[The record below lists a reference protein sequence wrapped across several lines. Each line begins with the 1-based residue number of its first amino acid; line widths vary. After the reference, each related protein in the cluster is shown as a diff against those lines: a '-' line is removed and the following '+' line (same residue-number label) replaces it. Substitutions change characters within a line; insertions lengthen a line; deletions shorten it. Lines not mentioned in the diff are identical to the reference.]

1 MQRLAQN
8 HQVNAVRFNRRVLQI
23 AQPEF
28 QVLQPVLLR
37 LGRAERHHLFR
48 IVHGDDL
55 FAAARQ
61 QFAQQA
67 FAGAQVGHDQ
77 RRQNPQQQ
85 MPERLPRTAR
95 AIDAVEPPGDLV
107 EINLRLLAAA
117 GEDAFEID
125 LVAGVFGQFLRAA
138 NRQLNELTAPRRRPA
153 GSSL

>member
-8 HQVNAVRFNRRVLQI
+8 HQVNAVRVNRRVLQI
-23 AQPEF
+23 AQPELQIF
-28 QVLQPVLLR
+28 QAVLLR
-37 LGRAERHHLFR
+37 LGCAKRHHLLR
-48 IVHGDDL
+48 VIHGDDL

-67 FAGAQVGHDQ
+67 FACAQISHDQ

-85 MPERLPRTAR
+85 MPERLPGPAR
-95 AIDAVEPPGDLV
+95 PIDAVEAPGNLV
-107 EINLRLLAAA
+107 EIDLRLLAAA

-125 LVAGVFGQFLRAA
+125 LVAAVFGQFLRAA
-138 NRQLNELTAPRRRPA
+138 NGQLNEFAAPRRQPA